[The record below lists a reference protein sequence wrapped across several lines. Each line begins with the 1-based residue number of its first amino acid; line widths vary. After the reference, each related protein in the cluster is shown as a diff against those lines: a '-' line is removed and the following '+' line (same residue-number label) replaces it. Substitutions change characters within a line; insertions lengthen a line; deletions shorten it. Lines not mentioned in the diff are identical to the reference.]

1 MERRLPRPA
10 QIPSVCHG
18 DEEEDGDEGD
28 ACADVTGE
36 TIRTR
41 VFYTYFF
48 PQRWQYFPVIVP
60 QYTCILN

>member
-10 QIPSVCHG
+10 QIPSACHG

-48 PQRWQYFPVIVP
+48 PRGGSIF
-60 QYTCILN
+60 LS